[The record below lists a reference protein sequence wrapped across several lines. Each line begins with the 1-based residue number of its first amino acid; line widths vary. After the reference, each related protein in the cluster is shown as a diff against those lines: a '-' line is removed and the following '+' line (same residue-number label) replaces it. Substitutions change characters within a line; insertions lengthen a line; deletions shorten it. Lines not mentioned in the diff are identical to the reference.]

1 MFEGLLSDHNMLIVV
16 ADSLRLDVAR
26 SSRLP
31 FLDRHCVIHECDA
44 SANFTY
50 PAHAALMAGFTPLP
64 DGREFNVGDWRVS
77 RLWRSTSGRAR
88 DGAVGLTFSGP
99 SLISASE
106 AAGRTTVGFGGVQF
120 FDPASGGVTLATHFR
135 DFRFAGVS
143 ATEAL
148 IAESSWSTASQLPAF
163 PSISG
168 LARPTEP
175 WTIFVNSAAPH
186 FPYACDTS
194 PVVDRDVDFLHFAG
208 TDAIERRTSPK
219 RPPHGFMDWGL
230 AKQAAALGAL
240 DSGLSRE
247 FQKLRP
253 LGHPT
258 VLVLLADHGEAFGD
272 DGYVGHGVNH
282 SSVLRVPLWVGL
294 IPPG

>member
-1 MFEGLLSDHNMLIVV
+1 MFQGLLSDHNILIVV

-64 DGREFNVGDWRVS
+64 DGREFKVGDWRVS

-88 DGAVGLTFSGP
+88 DAAVGLTFSGP

-135 DFRFAGVS
+135 DFRFAGIR

-148 IAESSWSTASQLPAF
+148 IAESSWSTASQLPAL

-168 LARPTEP
+168 LERPAEP
-175 WTIFVNSAAPH
+175 WTIFVNSAATH

-208 TDAIERRTSPK
+208 KDAIEQGGSQSGRRMGSWIGDSPSTRLHWALWTPACLVSSRSCGPSDTQRCLFSWPTTAKRSATMATSATVSIT
-219 RPPHGFMDWGL
+219 RAFFECR
-230 AKQAAALGAL
+230 
-240 DSGLSRE
+240 SGL
-247 FQKLRP
+247 
-253 LGHPT
+253 
-258 VLVLLADHGEAFGD
+258 D
-272 DGYVGHGVNH
+272 
-282 SSVLRVPLWVGL
+282 
-294 IPPG
+294 

>member
-1 MFEGLLSDHNMLIVV
+1 
-16 ADSLRLDVAR
+16 
-26 SSRLP
+26 
-31 FLDRHCVIHECDA
+31 
-44 SANFTY
+44 
-50 PAHAALMAGFTPLP
+50 
-64 DGREFNVGDWRVS
+64 
-77 RLWRSTSGRAR
+77 
-88 DGAVGLTFSGP
+88 
-99 SLISASE
+99 
-106 AAGRTTVGFGGVQF
+106 VQF

-135 DFRFAGVS
+135 NFRFKGIR

-148 IAESSWSTASQLPAF
+148 IAESSWNTASQLAAF

-168 LARPTEP
+168 PGRPAEP
-175 WTIFVNSAAPH
+175 WTIFVNSAATH

-194 PVVDRDVDFLHFAG
+194 PAVDRDADFLHFAINA
-208 TDAIERRTSPK
+208 AIEKWFPR

-272 DGYVGHGVNH
+272 GGYVGHGVNH

-294 IPPG
+294 ISPG